1 MSAIEEL
8 FALHVRGSKIP
19 VPERE
24 FVFAR
29 PRRWRLDFAW
39 PDRMVA
45 VEVEG
50 GTWTGGRHTRGSG
63 FMEDCEKYANAAIL
77 GWTVLRVTSDHVRT
91 GQAVKWLEQIF
102 DREAS

>member
-8 FALHVRGSKIP
+8 FALHVRGAKMP
-19 VPERE
+19 TPERE
-24 FVFAR
+24 LVFAR

-39 PDRMVA
+39 PDRKVA

-50 GTWTGGRHTRGSG
+50 GTWTNGRHTRGTG
-63 FMEDCEKYANAAIL
+63 FREDCEKYANAAIL

-91 GQAVKWLEQIF
+91 GQAIKWLEQLF
-102 DREAS
+102 EREAV

>member
-102 DREAS
+102 HREAS

>member
-8 FALHVRGSKIP
+8 FALHVRGAKMP
-19 VPERE
+19 LPERE
-24 FVFAR
+24 LVFAR

-39 PDRMVA
+39 PDRMIA

-50 GTWTGGRHTRGSG
+50 GTWTGGRHTRGTG

-91 GQAVKWLEQIF
+91 GQAVKWLEQLF
-102 DREAS
+102 NREAL